1 MGDWDCCTACEP
13 KHDHPLIKYKKASK
27 THANA
32 SFNGLSE
39 IFGNLSMHVPEQK
52 VDEDEEDE
60 FADIYDDNE
69 ASETVIDCICGTKM
83 ALVRAKDAY
92 TRCNTVYCDICGEQF
107 LESKVW
113 HCPLGYDAK
122 HHANG
127 YDVCTKCAS
136 KKKKAAKEESEENEI
151 EIDEDM
157 KSELDSTTSE
167 TESAVVVEKMEEVEK
182 EEAKENV
189 KEEEEEEEDKVEIE
203 KF

>member
-1 MGDWDCCTACEP
+1 
-13 KHDHPLIKYKKASK
+13 
-27 THANA
+27 
-32 SFNGLSE
+32 
-39 IFGNLSMHVPEQK
+39 
-52 VDEDEEDE
+52 
-60 FADIYDDNE
+60 
-69 ASETVIDCICGTKM
+69 M
-83 ALVRAKDAY
+83 ALVRARDAY

-113 HCPLGYDAK
+113 HCPLGYDVK

-136 KKKKAAKEESEENEI
+136 KKKVNAKEESEENEI

-167 TESAVVVEKMEEVEK
+167 TESAVVVEKEEEN
-182 EEAKENV
+182 ENV

-203 KF
+203 KFP

>member
-1 MGDWDCCTACEP
+1 
-13 KHDHPLIKYKKASK
+13 
-27 THANA
+27 
-32 SFNGLSE
+32 
-39 IFGNLSMHVPEQK
+39 MHVPEKK
-52 VDEDEEDE
+52 VDDEDEEDE
-60 FADIYDDNE
+60 FADIYDDDE
-69 ASETVIDCICGTKM
+69 AAAASKAVIDCICGTKM

-92 TRCNTVYCDICGEQF
+92 KRCNTVYCDICGEQF

-136 KKKKAAKEESEENEI
+136 KKKVDAKEESEEHEI

-167 TESAVVVEKMEEVEK
+167 TESAVVVEKMEDVEK
-182 EEAKENV
+182 EE
-189 KEEEEEEEDKVEIE
+189 DRVEIE
-203 KF
+203 KFPFVAELAQIKEIMALDTAERDDEIKAMLLDAKGDISRVVPLLFQ

>member
-1 MGDWDCCTACEP
+1 
-13 KHDHPLIKYKKASK
+13 
-27 THANA
+27 
-32 SFNGLSE
+32 
-39 IFGNLSMHVPEQK
+39 MHVPEQK

-60 FADIYDDNE
+60 FADIYDDDE
-69 ASETVIDCICGTKM
+69 EAAPASEAVIDCICGTKM
-83 ALVRAKDAY
+83 ALARAKDAD

-136 KKKKAAKEESEENEI
+136 KKKVDAKEESEEHEIEI

-182 EEAKENV
+182 EEANENV
-189 KEEEEEEEDKVEIE
+189 REEEEK
-203 KF
+203 